1 MAGGGGGQAWL
12 GPSQGRGGTLH
23 ASCEM
28 KQSQPPP
35 RRSATS
41 PSWPPWGTPPST
53 VRGRKP
59 ISAVKINQQRE
70 GQVSLDRP
78 RGWAQPS
85 GHHLPHGP
93 ASRGPSGKGT
103 SSLRASS
110 SPRPGLGL
118 FGQLAAP
125 RQDRGWGLRYHVVTH
140 GDQAGAEIIR
150 VHHACLLLWG
160 HWHRDTRRRKGRPRA
175 RKTGHRWPEGRSR
188 GPVWGSGGEEGHRR
202 ERCK

>member
-1 MAGGGGGQAWL
+1 MAGWGAGLAGAITGPRWNSPCLVRDEAEPTPAQKVHYQSFLAAL
-12 GPSQGRGGTLH
+12 GS
-23 ASCEM
+23 
-28 KQSQPPP
+28 
-35 RRSATS
+35 
-41 PSWPPWGTPPST
+41 TPPST